1 MDREQ
6 RIAFLKNHITSER
19 YRKIRHYAELR
30 TRYLTVVL
38 EDIYYSQ
45 NLSAIIRTCDC
56 LGIQDVHV
64 IGRESAARINSTVAL
79 GSSKWVDT
87 HRHTDTPKAR
97 VIALLKS
104 NGYRIVATVPGD
116 DSVPLVDFDIEAGP
130 VALLFGRELP
140 GLSEETIAAAD
151 ERLKIPMYGFS
162 DSFNISVSAGIIL
175 HHLNHRLR
183 NSDIAWRISK
193 DETRELIYRWVR
205 SSTRKGAKLEEEYSL
220 RLAHPN
226 DQ

>member
-1 MDREQ
+1 MDMERKIQ
-6 RIAFLKNHITSER
+6 YLRNHITPER
-19 YRKIRHYAELR
+19 YRKIIHYVGLR

-38 EDIYYSQ
+38 EDIYYTQ

-64 IGRESAARINSTVAL
+64 IGRESAARINVTVAL

-87 HRHTDTPKAR
+87 HRHTTTPKAKILETLR
-97 VIALLKS
+97 SV
-104 NGYRIVATVPGD
+104 GYRIVATVPGD
-116 DSVPLVDFDIEAGP
+116 DSVPLDAFDVEAGP
-130 VALLFGRELP
+130 IALLFGRELP
-140 GLSEETIAAAD
+140 GLSSETIASAD

-175 HHLNHRLR
+175 HQLNYRLR
-183 NSDIAWRISK
+183 NSNVPW
-193 DETRELIYRWVR
+193 ELSESERRHLVYRWIR
-205 SSTRKGAKLEEEYSL
+205 NSTKKGSELEEEYSL
-220 RLAHPN
+220 RLTHPN